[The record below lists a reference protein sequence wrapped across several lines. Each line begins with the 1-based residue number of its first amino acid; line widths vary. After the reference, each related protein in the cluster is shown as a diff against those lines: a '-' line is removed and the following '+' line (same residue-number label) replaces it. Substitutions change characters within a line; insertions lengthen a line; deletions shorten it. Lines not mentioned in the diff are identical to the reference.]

1 MTSKPFDRLDYI
13 YKLFVVIA
21 LLITATILCRD
32 IVIPVAF
39 AILFSVVMLPVIKR
53 LERKTGTTWA
63 ILIVLV
69 GGIIVFGFLGWLLV
83 KQVMGLAQDMPN
95 LQSRADILLEQGS
108 QTLKE
113 KLDVSTDDQ
122 NKMIQDFLKSVST
135 YVGDFLLS
143 TSNTL
148 STVIQIP
155 IYIFLFLIYRTKFK
169 MFFLSLVPNKN
180 DELLWKKDVEN
191 VIQGYIS
198 GLLLVTL
205 IVAVLNTTGLL
216 ILGIPHAIFFGILS
230 GVLTVIPYVGIFI
243 GALLPVVMAL
253 ITKDSAWYALG
264 VVIIFTVVQFLEGN
278 FITPR
283 ITGSKVSINALAA
296 IIALLIGGKILGI
309 AGMILAVPA
318 IGVLKIVLSY
328 SERLKPF
335 VILLGDDDPKEK
347 AQDPTE
353 HTPPVQDLKEEVV
366 EKNIKTEALKKKK
379 KRGV

>member
-1 MTSKPFDRLDYI
+1 
-13 YKLFVVIA
+13 
-21 LLITATILCRD
+21 
-32 IVIPVAF
+32 
-39 AILFSVVMLPVIKR
+39 
-53 LERKTGTTWA
+53 
-63 ILIVLV
+63 
-69 GGIIVFGFLGWLLV
+69 
-83 KQVMGLAQDMPN
+83 
-95 LQSRADILLEQGS
+95 
-108 QTLKE
+108 
-113 KLDVSTDDQ
+113 
-122 NKMIQDFLKSVST
+122 
-135 YVGDFLLS
+135 
-143 TSNTL
+143 
-148 STVIQIP
+148 
-155 IYIFLFLIYRTKFK
+155 
-169 MFFLSLVPNKN
+169 
-180 DELLWKKDVEN
+180 
-191 VIQGYIS
+191 
-198 GLLLVTL
+198 
-205 IVAVLNTTGLL
+205 
-216 ILGIPHAIFFGILS
+216 
-230 GVLTVIPYVGIFI
+230 VGIFI

-379 KRGV
+379 KRASD

>member
-1 MTSKPFDRLDYI
+1 
-13 YKLFVVIA
+13 
-21 LLITATILCRD
+21 
-32 IVIPVAF
+32 
-39 AILFSVVMLPVIKR
+39 
-53 LERKTGTTWA
+53 
-63 ILIVLV
+63 
-69 GGIIVFGFLGWLLV
+69 
-83 KQVMGLAQDMPN
+83 MGLAQDMPN

-353 HTPPVQDLKEEVV
+353 HTPPVRDLKEEVV

-379 KRGV
+379 KRASD